1 MHSPASTPAPRR
13 AFLLSI
19 GLLLL
24 AALLQWALR
33 PAFGTATP
41 FLFFYPAVGIAAMR
55 LGWKPGLVVLLG
67 GLASALLWLAPVG
80 SLHVYAAADQFA
92 VVIYLAGSGL
102 LLAMGARLH
111 RLSQRA
117 AQAESDLAVQVHDL
131 QALHDLSGRLM
142 LLPDIHVQLKAIL
155 ETLCDL
161 EAANGGLISLR
172 EPGADVLHVAACV
185 GYSAEGAHAIEDT
198 VIGRHPWGTA
208 FAERR
213 AVIVEDIGTDPRFP
227 ELRELART
235 ERFRA
240 VHSRPLP
247 SFAGDVFGVL
257 SLHFRT
263 PCKPGPRQNQL
274 SDLCAQMAAVL
285 VERARTRK
293 ETRALSR
300 KVEVAL
306 QSSIVPFCILRP
318 VSGAG
323 RGVTDFQWEYMNGA
337 AARMLNQEPAQL
349 TGRLVSETFPGIW
362 DERELLDRLASGL
375 ENPVDFEQPSSM
387 PGPPRW
393 FRIVASP
400 CEDGVATWFSDVTER
415 KAHEQ
420 ALREADRRKD
430 EFLATLAHELRNPL
444 APIRQAAM
452 VARSP
457 SVTPAQQRW
466 SLDVIDRQVAHM
478 AVLLDD
484 LLDVSR
490 ITRGKLELRREVTDL
505 RGVADSAVEA
515 ARPLIEARKQKLEV
529 AWPSTALWAD
539 IDPMRIAQIVSNV
552 LTNASKYTQPEG
564 TIRLSARREDAHAVI
579 EVQDNGIGIPAESL
593 EEVFEMFTQVRTSPA
608 AASMGLGIG
617 LALSRGL
624 AQMHGA
630 TLTAHSEGLG
640 HGSTFSLRLALCEAP
655 ADRAEGEAP
664 FQHATHPHRVLV
676 ADDNRDAAESL
687 AEVLRMEGHDVTL
700 AFDGETALQEFR
712 RTTPEIA
719 LLDIGM
725 PRMSGN
731 EVARAIRSS
740 PEGESA
746 VLVAITGWGQ
756 QRDRAAAKDA
766 GFDFHFTKPV
776 DPAKVLRLIEETVK
790 TSAEAPSGE

>member
-1 MHSPASTPAPRR
+1 MPAPRR

-24 AALLQWALR
+24 AMLLQWALR
-33 PAFGTATP
+33 PLFGTATP
-41 FLFFYPAVGIAAMR
+41 FLFFYPAVGVAAMR
-55 LGWKPGLVVLLG
+55 LGWKPGLLVLLG
-67 GLASALLWLAPVG
+67 GLASALLWLAPTG
-80 SLHVYAAADQFA
+80 SLRVHTVADQVA
-92 VVIYLAGSGL
+92 VAIYLAGGSL

-111 RLSQRA
+111 QLSLRA
-117 AQAESDLAVQVHDL
+117 AHAEHDLAVQVHDL
-131 QALHDLSGRLM
+131 QALHDLGGRLM
-142 LLPDIHVQLKAIL
+142 LLPDMQAQLKAIL

-161 EAANGGLISLR
+161 EGAHGGLISLR
-172 EPGADVLHVAACV
+172 ERNATALHAVACV
-185 GYSAEGAHAIEDT
+185 GISPEGQRAIEDT
-198 VIGRHPWGTA
+198 PIGQGPWGMA
-208 FAERR
+208 FAEHNP
-213 AVIVEDIGTDPRFP
+213 VTVEDVDSDPRFP
-227 ELRELART
+227 GLRELART
-235 ERFRA
+235 EGFRA

-247 SFAGDVFGVL
+247 SFAGDTFGVL
-257 SLHFRT
+257 SIHFRS

-306 QSSIVPFCILRP
+306 QSSTVPFCILRP
-318 VSGAG
+318 VQGRDGA
-323 RGVTDFQWEYMNGA
+323 VTDFQWEYMNGA
-337 AARMLNQEPAQL
+337 AARMLDREPTELA
-349 TGRLVSETFPGIW
+349 GRLVSNTFPGVW
-362 DERELLDRLASGL
+362 DERDLLARLASAL
-375 ENPVDFEQPSSM
+375 EKPADFEQRSRE

-393 FRIVASP
+393 FRIIASP
-400 CEDGVATWFSDVTER
+400 CEDGVATWFSDVTES

-452 VARSP
+452 LARSP
-457 SVTPAQQRW
+457 SVSPAQQRW

-505 RGVADSAVEA
+505 RSVADSAVEA
-515 ARPLIEARKQKLEV
+515 ARPLIEARQQKLTLD
-529 AWPSTALWAD
+529 WPDSALWAD
-539 IDPMRIAQIVSNV
+539 VDPMRVAQIVSNL

-564 TIRLSARREDAHAVI
+564 AIRLSARREGDCAVI
-579 EVQDNGIGIPAESL
+579 EVQDNGIGIPPESL
-593 EEVFEMFTQVRTSPA
+593 EEVFEMFTQVRTSA
-608 AASMGLGIG
+608 SAASMGLGIG

-640 HGSTFSLRLALCEAP
+640 HGSTFSLRLALCDAP
-655 ADRAEGEAP
+655 PDHERGEAP
-664 FQHATHPHRVLV
+664 FEHAIHPHRVLV

-687 AEVLRMEGHDVTL
+687 AEVLRMEGHEVTL

-712 RTTPEIA
+712 RIAPEIA

-731 EVARAIRSS
+731 EVARAIRAS
-740 PEGESA
+740 PGGESA

-776 DPAKVLRLIEETVK
+776 DPAKVLQLIEETVK
-790 TSAEAPSGE
+790 SGAEAQSGE

>member
-1 MHSPASTPAPRR
+1 MHSPASLPAPRR
-13 AFLLSI
+13 AFVLSI

-24 AALLQWALR
+24 ATLLQWALR
-33 PAFGTATP
+33 PVFGTAAP
-41 FLFFYPAVGIAAMR
+41 FLLFYPAVGVAAMR

-67 GLASALLWLAPVG
+67 GLTSALLWLPPPGTFWVVG
-80 SLHVYAAADQFA
+80 TANRLAIA
-92 VVIYLAGSGL
+92 IYLAGGGL
-102 LLAMGARLH
+102 LLAMGGQLNRL
-111 RLSQRA
+111 RLRA
-117 AQAESDLAVQVHDL
+117 AQAEQRLAWEVHDL
-131 QALHDLSGRLM
+131 QALHELAGELL
-142 LLPDIHVQLKAIL
+142 LLPDLHSQLKAIL
-155 ETLCDL
+155 ETLCNL
-161 EAANGGLISLR
+161 EEARSGLIALQER
-172 EPGADVLHVAACV
+172 GEPVLHIAACV
-185 GYSAEGAHAIEDT
+185 GFSAEAEREIAVTPVGH
-198 VIGRHPWGTA
+198 GPWGTA
-208 FAERR
+208 FAEHKP
-213 AVIVEDIGTDPRFP
+213 VTVEDVDADARFADVRD
-227 ELRELART
+227 LAQREGL
-235 ERFRA
+235 RA

-247 SFAGDVFGVL
+247 SLAGEVFGVL
-257 SLHFRT
+257 SVHFAS
-263 PCKPGPRQNQL
+263 PCRPGPRQNQL
-274 SDLCAQMAAVL
+274 SDLCAQMASVL
-285 VERARTRK
+285 IERARIRE
-293 ETRALSR
+293 ETLALTS
-300 KVEVAL
+300 KVEIAL
-306 QSSIVPFCILRP
+306 QSSTVPFCILRP
-318 VSGAG
+318 VIGEGGA
-323 RGVTDFQWEYMNGA
+323 VADFSWEYLNSA
-337 AARMLNQEPAQL
+337 AARVLNRDAPQL
-349 TGRLVSETFPGIW
+349 AGAPVSQSFPGVW
-362 DERELLDRLASGL
+362 DQPGLLARIASAL
-375 ENPVDFEQPSSM
+375 EGPVEFEHGTQA
-387 PGPPRW
+387 PGEQHW
-393 FRIVASP
+393 FQINASP
-400 CEDGVATWFSDVTER
+400 CVDGVAMWFSDVTER
-415 KAHEQ
+415 KNQEQ
-420 ALREADRRKD
+420 ALRDADRRKD

-452 VARSP
+452 IARAA

-505 RGVADSAVEA
+505 RKVGDSALEA
-515 ARPLIEARKQKLEV
+515 ARPLIEARQQKLAVE
-529 AWPSTALWAD
+529 WPDSPLWAEV
-539 IDPMRIAQIVSNV
+539 DPLRIAQIISNL

-564 TIRLSARREDAHAVI
+564 EIRLSARQEGGHAVI
-579 EVQDNGIGIPAESL
+579 GVTDNGIGIPPESL
-593 EEVFEMFTQVRTSPA
+593 EQVFEMFTQVRTSPA

-640 HGSTFSLRLALCEAP
+640 HGSTFTLRLDRCEAP
-655 ADRAEGEAP
+655 AGRGTDDAP
-664 FQHATHPHRVLV
+664 FLHAIHPHRVLV

-700 AFDGETALQEFR
+700 AFDGESALQEFR
-712 RTTPEIA
+712 RVSPEIA

-740 PEGESA
+740 PAGESA

-790 TSAEAPSGE
+790 STA